1 MLTNVYDKIVGII
14 WSSENWLCS
23 RDNLIL
29 LWHAVK
35 LKTDYFMSMRDLSDL
50 KLVLAF
56 VGGWSISCSSLLLV
70 YSHSGSQL
78 KASNVYPGSSSLSG
92 FKFHF
97 FLQVWDTANKSHIF
111 SISHPLHVN
120 VQILWKEKWWHLSL
134 IFLVSLVLEILSS
147 QVHIILVDFTAVKQM
162 LLQKF
167 SRFYS
172 FLRGIIGLKPSSPLL
187 HEEVQ
192 LL

>member
-1 MLTNVYDKIVGII
+1 
-14 WSSENWLCS
+14 
-23 RDNLIL
+23 
-29 LWHAVK
+29 
-35 LKTDYFMSMRDLSDL
+35 MR
-50 KLVLAF
+50 
-56 VGGWSISCSSLLLV
+56 GWSISCSSLLLT
-70 YSHSGSQL
+70 YKHSGSQL
-78 KASNVYPGSSSLSG
+78 KASNVYPGCSSLSG

-97 FLQVWDTANKSHIF
+97 FLQVWDIANKSLTF

-120 VQILWKEKWWHLSL
+120 GQILWDEKWCQLNL
-134 IFLVSLVLEILSS
+134 ILVSLVLEILSS
-147 QVHIILVDFTAVKQM
+147 QVHIILVDFTAIKQM
-162 LLQKF
+162 LFHKF